1 MKITSYRNTGGTE
14 TQRILTLE
22 NALNAMRTETKSKPV
37 SALRHNLQFIPPG
50 VRSDYTEK
58 LPIFIFGGV
67 YKKTGS
73 EQVLTCYNGLIT
85 LEVNKLTGINEA
97 RKLRDLASTF
107 PQTLACFVGASG
119 KSVKIIIP
127 FTLPDGIL
135 PKSPEQINIFHAQA
149 YRDAVKWYQPQL
161 RREIDLKKPVPE
173 RGCRMSYDPELYYNP
188 GAAAIRMEQPLRM
201 PEEAT
206 FTEILQTTN
215 DPLLRLLPGYERNR
229 IISTLFD
236 TCLLEAL
243 NLIGG
248 INWEKDDLKPFLT
261 KLAENCYQSGI
272 PEEEAVKW
280 TLLHRDL
287 KRYEIQIR
295 TNFRSVYTLSRKFGG
310 KPCITSSMTL
320 VAQLEE
326 FMKRRYQFRRNTIK
340 GLVEYRELKSFYFDF
355 RPVTKQVMNSISLN
369 ATAEGLNAWDAD
381 IKRYIESDRIPVYNP
396 IEEFLFSL
404 PSWDGKDRIRA
415 LAATIQCNNPRWH
428 DLFYIWFLSM
438 VAHWQQIDRH
448 HANSTLPLLVGNQGC
463 GKSTFC
469 LNLLPPE
476 LRDYYTDSID
486 FSNRRNVE
494 LALGRFALIN
504 MDEFDSISPSYQG
517 FMKHILQKATVQTR
531 LPYAGTTDAIRRYA
545 TFIATS
551 NNFDLLSDPTGN
563 RRFICVEIEGIIDYS
578 QPIDYRQLYAQALQA
593 IRTNERYWFNHEE
606 EAYITLCNQRF
617 LRTLPEEEVVLA
629 YFRKPK
635 ENEPYNEL
643 TCTEMLEYIR
653 GKNKGFKYSR
663 TATINLGRSLRN
675 TFAWRR
681 LSRGTVYRVVQ
692 RVIID

>member
-1 MKITSYRNTGGTE
+1 MKITSYRNTSGVE

-22 NALNAMRTETKSKPV
+22 NALSAMRTETKSKPV
-37 SALRHNLQFIPPG
+37 SALRHNLQFMLPG
-50 VRSDYTEK
+50 VRSDYVEK

-67 YKKTGS
+67 YRKKGS
-73 EQVLTCYNGLIT
+73 EQKLISYNGLVT
-85 LEVNKLTGINEA
+85 LEINKLTCTNEA
-97 RKLRDLASTF
+97 RKLRDLASTL
-107 PQTLACFVGASG
+107 PQTLVAFVGAIG

-127 FTLPDGIL
+127 FSLPDGTL
-135 PKSPEQINIFHAQA
+135 PQSPEEICIFHSQA

-161 RREIDLKKPVPE
+161 KREIDLKKHVVE
-173 RGCRMSYDPELYYNP
+173 RGCRMSFDPGLYYNP
-188 GAAAIRMEQPLRM
+188 EAVAIRMEQPLRM
-201 PEEAT
+201 PDAPT
-206 FTEILQTTN
+206 FSEVLHTNN
-215 DPLLRLLPGYERNR
+215 DPLQRLLPGYERNR

-236 TCLLEAL
+236 TCLMEAL
-243 NLIGG
+243 NMIGG
-248 INWEKDDLKPFLT
+248 IDWEKDELKPFLT

-280 TLLHRDL
+280 TLLHRNL
-287 KRYEIQIR
+287 RRYEIQIR
-295 TNFRSVYTLSRKFGG
+295 ANFRSVYTLSRKFGG

-320 VAQLEE
+320 VAQMEE
-326 FMKRRYQFRRNTIK
+326 FMQRRYQFRRNTIK
-340 GLVEYRELKSFYFDF
+340 GLVEFRELKSFYFDF

-404 PSWDGKDRIRA
+404 PTWDGKDRIRS
-415 LAATIQCNNPRWH
+415 LAACIRCKNPRWH

-448 HANSTLPLLVGNQGC
+448 HANSTLPLLVGDQGC

-517 FMKHILQKATVQTR
+517 FMKHILQKAVVQTR
-531 LPYAGTTDAIRRYA
+531 LPYAGTTDTIRRYA

-563 RRFICVEIEGIIDYS
+563 RRFICVEVEGVIDYT
-578 QPIDYRQLYAQALQA
+578 QPIDYKQLYAQALQA
-593 IRTNERYWFNHEE
+593 VRKNERYWFTHEE
-606 EAYITLCNQRF
+606 ERDITICNQQF
-617 LRTLPEEEVVLA
+617 LRIIPEEEIVLT
-629 YFRKPK
+629 YFRNPEEDELYK
-635 ENEPYNEL
+635 EL
-643 TCTEMLEYIR
+643 TCAEMLEFIR
-653 GKNKGFKYSR
+653 VKQKGFKCSK
-663 TATINLGRSLRN
+663 TATIALGRSLKN
-675 TFAWRR
+675 QFASRR
-681 LSRGTVYRVVQ
+681 LSRGTVYRVTE
-692 RVIID
+692 R